1 MHCSVDNT
9 DYSKTKRDLTAN
21 VAEGLNVLT
30 KQATQIIKQME
41 K

>member
-9 DYSKTKRDLTAN
+9 DYSKTKRDLTAAN

-30 KQATQIIKQME
+30 KQATQIIK
-41 K
+41 